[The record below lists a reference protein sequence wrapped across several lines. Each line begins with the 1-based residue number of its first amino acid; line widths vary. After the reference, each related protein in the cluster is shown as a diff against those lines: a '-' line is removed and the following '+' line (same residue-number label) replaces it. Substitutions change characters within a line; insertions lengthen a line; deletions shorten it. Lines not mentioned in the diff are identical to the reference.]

1 MSIKRST
8 LYMKDATCLNV
19 IHILQHPTSHPATGS
34 THHKMVK
41 APKKNLSR
49 QLEGRY
55 GKQTKHSTRWHHQR
69 NECKSRLDS
78 ERVRV
83 LGALRS
89 MRSKGNLAAE
99 TWQELQFLSNNEK
112 GNCMADCMD
121 WVTTV
126 TRNRVE
132 NTVTAI
138 KLEPEDMKNAGK
150 TGLTTR
156 KPGTTFRVMLGAIK
170 DSLSDIGTFEDWED
184 GGDRCEVDDNT
195 EQGKVSED
203 DKLGW
208 VMVIMS
214 KMVVHQMEHIG
225 QKQMTPDNTMQP
237 GCGDGANFFCE
248 RNLKHRRTELMVLPG
263 VQLETEDGATLS
275 APMTYGEPMKTLGCI
290 PWKSQMQQVTSQ
302 PGSAHSR
309 LASLIPWTDISNTT
323 LPPVTGLDLSLI
335 K

>member
-1 MSIKRST
+1 M
-8 LYMKDATCLNV
+8 
-19 IHILQHPTSHPATGS
+19 
-34 THHKMVK
+34 
-41 APKKNLSR
+41 
-49 QLEGRY
+49 
-55 GKQTKHSTRWHHQR
+55 
-69 NECKSRLDS
+69 
-78 ERVRV
+78 
-83 LGALRS
+83 
-89 MRSKGNLAAE
+89 
-99 TWQELQFLSNNEK
+99 
-112 GNCMADCMD
+112 
-121 WVTTV
+121 

-290 PWKSQMQQVTSQ
+290 P
-302 PGSAHSR
+302 
-309 LASLIPWTDISNTT
+309 
-323 LPPVTGLDLSLI
+323 
-335 K
+335 